1 MPEQTEKK
9 KKKSSLEDKI
19 EVIYEILGMHK
30 FDIESM
36 EDRLDKLEIIM
47 KKVKSRIGIWVSIL
61 TRLGFISF

>member
-30 FDIESM
+30 LDIESM
-36 EDRLDKLEIIM
+36 VDRLDKLEIIM

-61 TRLGFISF
+61 TRLGSINF

>member
-19 EVIYEILGMHK
+19 EVIYEILGLHK
-30 FDIESM
+30 LDIESM
-36 EDRLDKLEIIM
+36 EDRLDKSEVII
-47 KKVKSRIGIWVSIL
+47 KKVKSRIGIWVSTL